1 MGSISNVLAA
11 STIRHR
17 FDSFPWMRYVLI
29 VGTLVILIIWINYLG
44 RVGRKRKKVEIY
56 YNINEEITKLYE
68 KFLSSFKQ
76 LISSKKIWDVASQ
89 IIEAVYVR
97 FTEIGLDSSL
107 YFRYGTENLIV
118 TSSPVLIVPINA
130 VGGEIS

>member
-1 MGSISNVLAA
+1 MVNIRAKPNTSSEIIHKAATGAWFEIIDKQDDWKLVKIESFVNGYIRQDMGSISNVLVS

-68 KFLSSFKQ
+68 KMKNFFPRLNS
-76 LISSKKIWDVASQ
+76 
-89 IIEAVYVR
+89 
-97 FTEIGLDSSL
+97 
-107 YFRYGTENLIV
+107 
-118 TSSPVLIVPINA
+118 
-130 VGGEIS
+130 

>member
-1 MGSISNVLAA
+1 MGSISNVLVS

-29 VGTLVILIIWINYLG
+29 GDTLVILIIWINYLG

-68 KFLSSFKQ
+68 KMK
-76 LISSKKIWDVASQ
+76 
-89 IIEAVYVR
+89 
-97 FTEIGLDSSL
+97 
-107 YFRYGTENLIV
+107 NLFPRLN
-118 TSSPVLIVPINA
+118 S
-130 VGGEIS
+130 